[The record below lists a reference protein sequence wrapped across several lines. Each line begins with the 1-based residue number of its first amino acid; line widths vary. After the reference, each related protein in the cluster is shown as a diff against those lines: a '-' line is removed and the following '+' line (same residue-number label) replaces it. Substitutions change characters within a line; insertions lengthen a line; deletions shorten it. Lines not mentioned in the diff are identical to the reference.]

1 MDAVSVS
8 GADVKEALTIARDR
22 VDAET
27 LKEGER
33 VAVVPKVWF
42 ENFVRAT
49 ERAANEGAEEGKGES
64 GASVGAIDV
73 RVLLAS
79 TSVTNGETVT
89 RLRAATSGAE
99 AGDEAILK
107 PALVEGEDFEIV
119 RESAMTKLESWYGHA
134 EGSRSIYRTC
144 VRRGGVIYVDIYG
157 LSLQVRFGDEERSIE
172 VRRESTAGELIT
184 VVKMAFGSLEEVDD
198 DDLRVSDYMFG
209 NRGEVLTND
218 PKKPLDDFHLLP
230 NQCLLVERKKD
241 DRWPDDDTNSLDSTD
256 SGALVI
262 RDGDM
267 DDSPIGY
274 EMSLTPKNDVSTC
287 EDAAKVGT
295 RGKAGLSNLGNTCF
309 MNSGLQCLSHCSLLT
324 DYFLSDKYEADINT
338 DNPISMG
345 GELAKEYANLIGALW
360 RDGALTVTPRKF
372 KSSLARFAPQFSGY
386 MQQDAQELLA
396 FLLDGLHEDLNRVKN
411 KPYITEKDSD
421 GRSDEDIATESWE
434 AHTARNNSCIVDT
447 FQGQYRSTL
456 VCPSCGNKSVKFDP
470 FMYLSI
476 PVPSARERMIKVTL
490 VTYGDEVSAVTYG
503 LKLPKTGDVAMLLSA
518 LCEAADIDTMD
529 ERVVLCEVYNHRL
542 ERTLSNMGMLLSEI
556 SDREVIY
563 AHRLPALNDDGTSE
577 TVDTVL
583 VHRKGLSQTK
593 TPYSPI
599 STVAGTAVV
608 RFGFPWIV
616 PMSVPKGSKAGP
628 DQALALEQI
637 VEKFSAKYSRT
648 ESAAKQ
654 SAPAVNS
661 NTNNGSSSFKLK
673 YTNKSASASFNEYG
687 SSTLESDSHEIQYTV
702 GLSMHCVAVDWSSKA
717 LTHSFDDEMFDRII
731 EEHDSVQE
739 NSLGCATVQ
748 GTPLSACI
756 DSFIQE
762 EPLGKDDM
770 WYCKHCKT
778 HVEALKKLDLW
789 RMPPILVMH
798 LKRFSYSR
806 TWRNKIDTL
815 VDFPLDGL
823 DLSPYVLPNASSR
836 GGPEPVYDLCAVV
849 NHFGGMGGGHY
860 TAYTLHA
867 EEGTWHLY
875 DDSHCSPVDSSDA
888 LHTSAAYVLFYKR
901 RDIPKRQAMSRAGSL
916 CNIAGMDI
924 SEHKKMDCD

>member
-1 MDAVSVS
+1 MLCANKRIFVLFLASSASPASRPSSVGVVDCRALVRSRFVRSFGRARLGPSLTRGRAVGATMDAVSVS

-42 ENFVRAT
+42 ESFVRGT

-79 TSVTNGETVT
+79 TSVMNGETVT

-172 VRRESTAGELIT
+172 VRRENTAGELIT

-241 DRWPDDDTNSLDSTD
+241 DRWPDDDTNSSDSTD

-267 DDSPIGY
+267 DDSPMGY

-338 DNPISMG
+338 DNPISLG

-396 FLLDGLHEDLNRVKN
+396 FLLDGLHVYLYIVKN
-411 KPYITEKDSD
+411 KRYITE
-421 GRSDEDIATESWE
+421 
-434 AHTARNNSCIVDT
+434 
-447 FQGQYRSTL
+447 
-456 VCPSCGNKSVKFDP
+456 
-470 FMYLSI
+470 
-476 PVPSARERMIKVTL
+476 
-490 VTYGDEVSAVTYG
+490 
-503 LKLPKTGDVAMLLSA
+503 
-518 LCEAADIDTMD
+518 
-529 ERVVLCEVYNHRL
+529 
-542 ERTLSNMGMLLSEI
+542 
-556 SDREVIY
+556 
-563 AHRLPALNDDGTSE
+563 
-577 TVDTVL
+577 
-583 VHRKGLSQTK
+583 
-593 TPYSPI
+593 
-599 STVAGTAVV
+599 
-608 RFGFPWIV
+608 
-616 PMSVPKGSKAGP
+616 
-628 DQALALEQI
+628 
-637 VEKFSAKYSRT
+637 
-648 ESAAKQ
+648 
-654 SAPAVNS
+654 
-661 NTNNGSSSFKLK
+661 
-673 YTNKSASASFNEYG
+673 
-687 SSTLESDSHEIQYTV
+687 
-702 GLSMHCVAVDWSSKA
+702 
-717 LTHSFDDEMFDRII
+717 
-731 EEHDSVQE
+731 
-739 NSLGCATVQ
+739 
-748 GTPLSACI
+748 
-756 DSFIQE
+756 
-762 EPLGKDDM
+762 
-770 WYCKHCKT
+770 
-778 HVEALKKLDLW
+778 
-789 RMPPILVMH
+789 
-798 LKRFSYSR
+798 
-806 TWRNKIDTL
+806 
-815 VDFPLDGL
+815 
-823 DLSPYVLPNASSR
+823 
-836 GGPEPVYDLCAVV
+836 
-849 NHFGGMGGGHY
+849 
-860 TAYTLHA
+860 
-867 EEGTWHLY
+867 
-875 DDSHCSPVDSSDA
+875 
-888 LHTSAAYVLFYKR
+888 
-901 RDIPKRQAMSRAGSL
+901 
-916 CNIAGMDI
+916 
-924 SEHKKMDCD
+924 